1 MLGGINLE
9 SKKTLIKRIA
19 ELYGFQEEKI
29 KDPVQI
35 EDSGMQF
42 SVNEIRY
49 FGRLTDSGIYE
60 LEVIGY
66 ITDKDC
72 NLNRYLRH
80 ENIALWT
87 KEDGKWE
94 DTGLRFNTPQE
105 AATWIQT
112 SRKEYL
118 LKPIT
123 SCRKD

>member
-9 SKKTLIKRIA
+9 REKALIKKIA
-19 ELYGFQEEKI
+19 DLYGFQEEKI
-29 KDPVQI
+29 KDPVRI
-35 EDSGMQF
+35 EDSMQF
-42 SVNEIRY
+42 TVDEIRY
-49 FGRLTDSGIYE
+49 FGRLADTGIFE

-66 ITDKDC
+66 ISDKDC
-72 NLNRYLRH
+72 NLNRYLKH

-105 AATWIQT
+105 AAEWIQT
-112 SRKEYL
+112 SRTEYL

-123 SCRKD
+123 SCRKN